1 MNAKLF
7 LACGTV
13 APLIYLGTVLFG
25 SHNYPGYSPWLQSV
39 SELIANGAPGKPV
52 LDVVFSVCGMLT
64 ALFSF
69 GIQLL
74 VNRAISPLAR
84 QAARLGA
91 FTLAGIS
98 LLGFS
103 TLLFPMDPPSAS
115 RSLYGIIH
123 IVSACLMSA
132 GSLPAVF
139 LIAWWLHDQP
149 EFSGLARYSFFTS
162 GLLLIVGSITAL
174 IYFSDFYL
182 LGIFERLTFMIFFQW
197 LLVAARKLASSE
209 TETVQANLTY
219 IQPDSPRKRSFEIF

>member
-7 LACGTV
+7 LACGTL
-13 APLIYLGTVLFG
+13 APLIYLGAVLFG
-25 SHNYPGYSPWLQSV
+25 DHNYPGYNPWLQSV
-39 SELIANGAPGKPV
+39 SELIAEGAPGKTV
-52 LDVVFSVCGMLT
+52 LDIVFSICGMLT

-74 VNRAISPLAR
+74 ANRARSPLAR

-103 TLLFPMDPPSAS
+103 TLLFPMDPPYGSH
-115 RSLYGIIH
+115 SLYGIIH

-139 LIAWWLHDQP
+139 LVACWLYDQP
-149 EFSGLARYSFFTS
+149 EFSKLARYSFFSS

-197 LLVAARKLASSE
+197 LLVAALKLSSSE
-209 TETVQANLTY
+209 AESARNHPAYL
-219 IQPDSPRKRSFEIF
+219 QPESPRKRSFGIF

>member
-1 MNAKLF
+1 MNPKLF
-7 LACGTV
+7 LACGTL
-13 APLIYLGTVLFG
+13 APLFYLGTVLFG
-25 SHNYPGYSPWLQSV
+25 SHNYPGYSPLLQSV
-39 SELIANGAPGKPV
+39 SELIAKGAPGKTV

-74 VNRAISPLAR
+74 ANRALSPLAR

-103 TLLFPMDPPSAS
+103 TLLFPMDPPSGS
-115 RSLYGIIH
+115 HSLFGIIH

-132 GSLPAVF
+132 GSLPAIF
-139 LIAWWLHDQP
+139 LIACWLYDQP
-149 EFSGLARYSFFTS
+149 NFSGLARYSFFTS
-162 GLLLIVGSITAL
+162 GLLLVVGSITAL

-182 LGIFERLTFMIFFQW
+182 LGVFERLTFMIFFQW
-197 LLVAARKLASSE
+197 LLVAAWKLAGSE
-209 TETVQANLTY
+209 TETVGNNPTY
-219 IQPDSPRKRSFEIF
+219 IHSDSPRKRSFGIF